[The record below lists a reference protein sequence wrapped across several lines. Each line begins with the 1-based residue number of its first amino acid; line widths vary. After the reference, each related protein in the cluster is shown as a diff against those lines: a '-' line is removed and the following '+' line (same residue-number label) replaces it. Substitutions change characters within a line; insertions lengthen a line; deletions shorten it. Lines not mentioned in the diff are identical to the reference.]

1 MKSLL
6 TLRKYILR
14 YKKYILL
21 GFIFIL
27 LSNVFAV
34 VIPPIV
40 RESVDGV
47 KLLVDKGELPSFAQ
61 DLPIFFQTSS
71 GLALFAG
78 LLVLGFA
85 LLKGLCMFFMRMT
98 IIIMSRHIE
107 YEQKNDIFKHYQKL
121 GQGFYGKNYTG
132 DLMNRISDDVSKVR
146 MFTGPAIMYSLNLS
160 CMIIMVVSLMFYTNA
175 EITLYVLIPLPI
187 LAITIYLV
195 SDAMNKKSDR
205 IQRKLSNLTSYAQ
218 ETFAGVHVVKSYA
231 AEDDYTRDFETI
243 NEEYK
248 DDNIALVKINGVFMP
263 AVMGLVGLS
272 ILITVYMGGNA
283 VVDGAFSLGNIVE
296 FIIYVTMLT
305 WPVASLGYVT
315 SLVQRGAASQKRIDE
330 FMNVQPDEDTGKE
343 VIAKLSKSIEFK
355 NVSFCYPETDVWVLK
370 NVSFVIET
378 NEKFGIIGTTGSG
391 KSTIAKLLVGVY
403 RPTNGEILVDGL
415 PIEQY
420 NRTNLNKLFGYVAQD
435 IFLFS
440 ETLRDNIL
448 FGSTD
453 ATDER
458 NLKRAIESASL
469 DREINGFPKG
479 LETILGERGITLSGG
494 QKQRTAIARALVKD
508 PEILLIDDGLSAVD
522 TKTEVAIKNS
532 LRDWNKSQTFI
543 NISHRVSSVQD
554 CKYIVFLDHG
564 TIIEQGN
571 HTEMIRLKGVYA
583 DLFDKHMMIEDKELR
598 LYQKSGYHFFTFFV
612 TLT

>member
-543 NISHRVSSVQD
+543 NISHRVSSVKD

-583 DLFDKHMMIEDKELR
+583 DLFDKQMMIED
-598 LYQKSGYHFFTFFV
+598 
-612 TLT
+612 

>member
-1 MKSLL
+1 
-6 TLRKYILR
+6 
-14 YKKYILL
+14 
-21 GFIFIL
+21 
-27 LSNVFAV
+27 
-34 VIPPIV
+34 V

-543 NISHRVSSVQD
+543 NISHRVSSVKD

-583 DLFDKHMMIEDKELR
+583 DLFDKQMMIED
-598 LYQKSGYHFFTFFV
+598 
-612 TLT
+612 